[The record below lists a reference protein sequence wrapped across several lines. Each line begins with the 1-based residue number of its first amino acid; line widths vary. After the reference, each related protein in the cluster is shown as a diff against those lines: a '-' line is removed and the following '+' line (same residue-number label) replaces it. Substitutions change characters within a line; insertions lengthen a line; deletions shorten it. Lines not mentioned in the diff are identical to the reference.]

1 MARDGERTLPQAR
14 TALFEH
20 GCRAEL
26 AVVLLHGLTNNPAQF
41 AQFAPLLFERG
52 VNVFVPRMPM
62 HGDRDRLSKRI
73 GALTAEALLAA
84 ADEAVDIA
92 GGLGE
97 RVAVLGISMGA
108 LLAAHFAQF
117 HAIARA
123 VVVAPDFALLNL
135 PYAISRVVERIGL
148 LLPNAFLWWDP
159 RVRSSEP
166 PITAYP
172 WFSTHALMRSLR
184 IGDRVYAAA
193 RQEAPNAQRIVTIV
207 NRGDPAVNNAVTKRV
222 SDWWAYWKPGSVA
235 FVELTGLP
243 RVHDVIDPLQPF
255 ARPDIVYPELFRALG
270 VRT

>member
-14 TALFEH
+14 TALLEH
-20 GCRAEL
+20 GRRTEL

-41 AQFAPLLFERG
+41 AQFGPLLFARG
-52 VNVFVPRMPM
+52 ANVFVPRMPM

-73 GALTAEALLAA
+73 GALTAEALLAS
-84 ADEAVDIA
+84 ADEAVDVA

-97 RVAVLGISMGA
+97 RVAVLGISMGG
-108 LLAAHFAQF
+108 LLAAHVAQF
-117 HAIARA
+117 RA
-123 VVVAPDFALLNL
+123 VAGAVLIAPDFALLNL
-135 PYAISRVVERIGL
+135 PYPISRLVESIGL

-159 RVRSSEP
+159 RLRSSEP

-193 RQEAPNAQRIVTIV
+193 RRSAPRAERIVTIV

-222 SDWWAYWKPGSVA
+222 SDWWSGWKPDSVA
-235 FVELTGLP
+235 FVELSGLP
-243 RVHDVIDPLQPF
+243 RVHDIIDPLQPF
-255 ARPDIVYPELFRALG
+255 ARPDIVYPELFRALE